1 MVKFLIFGRGVQEF
15 HGAAELGAEP
25 GLVAV
30 EAFEAAAIVY
40 QMLVGDGGAGLAVAD
55 VVLFADLGFLA
66 SDLVIHK
73 GGLEGQDAVV
83 APAGGDQLIDEVE
96 PGAGLGLVLG
106 EVFFA
111 KGVELLLRFA
121 FVEELVRGES
131 VGEAGGAGAGAS
143 LGGDGSAGFGAVG
156 AGGIDAFLGGH
167 GGSLERGFGHR
178 DLRRAW
184 DEGNAGEGAG
194 RGVVFLKRL
203 KSGQIQLAK

>member
-1 MVKFLIFGRGVQEF
+1 MAVRIILIRLRFRGTGFVVKFLIFELGVQEL

-30 EAFEAAAIVY
+30 EALEAAGIVAE
-40 QMLVGDGGAGLAVAD
+40 MLAGDGGAGFCVAD
-55 VVLFADLGFLA
+55 LVLFADLGFLA

-121 FVEELVRGES
+121 FVEELVGGES
-131 VGEAGGAGAGAS
+131 VGEAGGAGASAS
-143 LGGDGSAGFGAVG
+143 LGGDGSVGLGAVG
-156 AGGIDAFLGGH
+156 AGGIFAFLGGH
-167 GGSLERGFGHR
+167 AGCFGRWCRHR
-178 DLRRAW
+178 DLRRA
-184 DEGNAGEGAG
+184 
-194 RGVVFLKRL
+194 
-203 KSGQIQLAK
+203 